1 MDESPKT
8 TPKAA
13 KILAGALSMH
23 QWEQLDLARESTI
36 HRTTVSHHIA
46 GLRAIRDDHLALYV
60 TCLDKTEQAM
70 LVAAWLQDT
79 LPEAAAENIL
89 DSVTGLVREEVRSFT
104 IGLSLEQTSM
114 LKFWAN
120 KLREDPEL
128 DFIFTDISRKAG
140 WIP

>member
-1 MDESPKT
+1 MHDWTQTKLANDTNIAIPT
-8 TPKAA
+8 LCAH
-13 KILAGALSMH
+13 LAG
-23 QWEQLDLARESTI
+23 R
-36 HRTTVSHHIA
+36 
-46 GLRAIRDDHLALYV
+46 RAIRDDHLAAYITV
-60 TCLDKTEQAM
+60 LDKTEQAM

-114 LKFWAN
+114 LKFWAD

-128 DFIFTDISRKAG
+128 DHIFTAISRKAG
-140 WIP
+140 WKM

>member
-1 MDESPKT
+1 MET
-8 TPKAA
+8 TPRAA
-13 KILAGALSMH
+13 KILTAALQKHDWTQTKLANDTNIAIPTLCAHLAG
-23 QWEQLDLARESTI
+23 R
-36 HRTTVSHHIA
+36 
-46 GLRAIRDDHLALYV
+46 RAIRDDHLAAYITV
-60 TCLDKTEQAM
+60 LDKTEQAM

-114 LKFWAN
+114 LKFWAD

-128 DFIFTDISRKAG
+128 DHIFTAISRKAG
-140 WIP
+140 WKM

>member
-1 MDESPKT
+1 MET
-8 TPKAA
+8 TPRAA
-13 KILAGALSMH
+13 KILTASLQKHDWTQTKLANDTNIAIPTLCAHLAG
-23 QWEQLDLARESTI
+23 R
-36 HRTTVSHHIA
+36 
-46 GLRAIRDDHLALYV
+46 RAIRDDHLAAYITV
-60 TCLDKTEQAM
+60 LDKTEQAM

-114 LKFWAN
+114 LKFWAD

-128 DFIFTDISRKAG
+128 DHIFTAISRKAG
-140 WIP
+140 WKM